1 MSGYQAYPFNQ
12 ESVPTTRERKQHG
25 GYTEFTVKL
34 ELLPMG
40 ALLTVPAH
48 GEGGNLGNG
57 ALRSSGWL
65 QSRCRA
71 LGSGPLEEERRWF
84 LRKAFIRCDLVK
96 ATIFTLLNYNK
107 VP

>member
-1 MSGYQAYPFNQ
+1 MPGYQDYPFNQ
-12 ESVPTTRERKQHG
+12 ESAPTTRERKQCG

-71 LGSGPLEEERRWF
+71 LGSGPLKEERRWYL

-96 ATIFTLLNYNK
+96 GTISTLLNYK
-107 VP
+107 

>member
-1 MSGYQAYPFNQ
+1 MPGYQDPPFNE
-12 ESVPTTRERKQHG
+12 ESAPTTRERKQCG

-57 ALRSSGWL
+57 AL
-65 QSRCRA
+65 
-71 LGSGPLEEERRWF
+71 LGVLGGYSPDAGPWVLF
-84 LRKAFIRCDLVK
+84 
-96 ATIFTLLNYNK
+96 
-107 VP
+107 P

>member
-1 MSGYQAYPFNQ
+1 MPDYQDSPFNQ
-12 ESVPTTRERKQHG
+12 ESAPTTRERKQCG

-57 ALRSSGWL
+57 ALLGVLGDYSPDAGPWVLFPWKRRGDGISLEKHLSDVIW
-65 QSRCRA
+65 SR
-71 LGSGPLEEERRWF
+71 
-84 LRKAFIRCDLVK
+84 
-96 ATIFTLLNYNK
+96 
-107 VP
+107 